1 MSVKFSIEKL
11 TKASEGHSRSRG
23 GLNIDEIKEYLLYHR
38 FTEQQLSV
46 VRSELQN
53 MLKTTLN
60 LPQMP
65 QMPQMPQ
72 VPQMPHY
79 QNFIPKPPKT
89 LKEIERDDFVL
100 PESRHIGY
108 KFYFTH
114 DNGGVEFLVYV
125 NTDKKS
131 IYVYKH
137 PKINY
142 RRNKDEDED
151 ESSYESLRIHE
162 RKHYFNELINHYQ
175 YINIWIPTAD
185 ETNEWNKNNVD
196 DDFMYDDFADGNSI
210 LVQID
215 KSKYIHIGCQMYE
228 FNLNENVL
236 KYHSYIGPND
246 VPYPVIIGQNN
257 IYFVLDYKYVD
268 KKHFKKVPESQ
279 LINAYYYYYGHMKS
293 FKSLYHV
300 SMSYPVKMI
309 SS

>member
-1 MSVKFSIEKL
+1 M
-11 TKASEGHSRSRG
+11 
-23 GLNIDEIKEYLLYHR
+23 
-38 FTEQQLSV
+38 
-46 VRSELQN
+46 
-53 MLKTTLN
+53 
-60 LPQMP
+60 
-65 QMPQMPQ
+65 
-72 VPQMPHY
+72 
-79 QNFIPKPPKT
+79 
-89 LKEIERDDFVL
+89 

-151 ESSYESLRIHE
+151 KSSYESLRIHE

-228 FNLNENVL
+228 FNLSENML
-236 KYHSYIGPND
+236 KYHSYILDQMMYHILLSLDKTTFILCLITNML
-246 VPYPVIIGQNN
+246 IKN
-257 IYFVLDYKYVD
+257 ISKKYL
-268 KKHFKKVPESQ
+268 KV
-279 LINAYYYYYGHMKS
+279 N
-293 FKSLYHV
+293 
-300 SMSYPVKMI
+300 
-309 SS
+309 